1 MPWGKGQGPHLLLG
15 QHVRIRD
22 LVDEAEWLSYIKTQA
37 ESNAAATKKLLR
49 AYAKQCGAELD
60 FDAMKKQAVEE
71 AEARELAEAE
81 RRLKE
86 ETRKLEAD
94 ERARAGRAAS

>member
-1 MPWGKGQGPHLLLG
+1 MRASSAVLRMQLTELDTDGNG
-15 QHVRIRD
+15 V
-22 LVDEAEWLSYIKTQA
+22 VDEAEWLSYIKTQA
-37 ESNAAATKKLLR
+37 EINAAATKKLLR

-60 FDAMKKQAVEE
+60 FDAVKKQAVEE